1 MSAYKYMGRAWKR
14 AGESFVKAL
23 MEKMLIKWRR
33 EPSIQRIDKPTRLDK
48 ARMLG
53 YKAKQGFVMV
63 RVKVRKGGA
72 RKQRPRSG
80 RRQKAMGVT
89 KYTRAKSL
97 KEIAQERA
105 GRKYPNLKP
114 LNAYWVWED
123 GKHAWFEVVMVDPS
137 HPVIKNDKTVAKALG
152 NLTF

>member
-1 MSAYKYMGRAWKR
+1 MSAYKYMGRAWR
-14 AGESFVKAL
+14 RVGESFVEAL
-23 MEKMLIKWRR
+23 MKGMLVKWRR
-33 EPSIQRIDKPTRLDK
+33 EPSIKRVDKPTRLDK

-53 YKAKQGFVMV
+53 YKAKQGFVVV

-80 RRQKAMGVT
+80 RRQKAMGVA

-97 KEIAQERA
+97 KKIAQERA
-105 GRKYPNLKP
+105 EKRYPNLKP
-114 LNAYWVWED
+114 LNTYWVWED

-137 HPVIKNDKTVAKALG
+137 HPVIKSDKTVAKALG
-152 NLTF
+152 NPVQ